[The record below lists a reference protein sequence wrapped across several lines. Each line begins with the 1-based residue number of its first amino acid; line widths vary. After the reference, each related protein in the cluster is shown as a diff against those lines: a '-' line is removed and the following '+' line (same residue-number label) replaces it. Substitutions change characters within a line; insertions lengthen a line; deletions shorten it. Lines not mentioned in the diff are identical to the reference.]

1 MNKGLRILLAALLL
15 MGILLLARDHPAWA
29 GNSTAQN
36 NQVALQ
42 GSDQLVTLNGGREPG
57 SVKPPPI
64 VVIIIPR
71 TGGTSIGGVCI
82 VYVDRLA
89 EDINLRGELLGYD
102 SLKER
107 PKDNARYLAGVC
119 HLTYSRGGLIIAVLK
134 PADGNV
140 RICFAALPKIDGKI
154 RIFDERAWTI
164 LDTILDHATNCAPAQ
179 MTGKY
184 VLTTTQ
190 P

>member
-64 VVIIIPR
+64 VV
-71 TGGTSIGGVCI
+71 
-82 VYVDRLA
+82 
-89 EDINLRGELLGYD
+89 RGELLGYD